1 MYFEGEPYEFHQ
13 VGKFYTHFLS
23 DLDGVTAALIAGGYR
38 VCKTLDGDMI
48 IMAPNDY
55 DDEDFNIVFHDMLGI
70 DDDDDGDDGDDPD
83 DPDDNIKHFPRNY

>member
-70 DDDDDGDDGDDPD
+70 DNDDDGDDGDDPD
-83 DPDDNIKHFPRNY
+83 APDDNIKHFPRNY